1 MTEAIKISQRPGFC
15 LGILGLLL
23 SLLALPAEATESRQV
38 LSRAQWPEVRTG
50 VTVLGIE
57 PLRRSVLFFDANPGS
72 RLIIRYPGG
81 DEGNAWAFE
90 LRDWLISLGLASKHI
105 RLEPGS
111 GVPNAILIL
120 VTDQGV
126 DR

>member
-1 MTEAIKISQRPGFC
+1 MKANRISQRPGLWLGISGLLFC
-15 LGILGLLL
+15 L
-23 SLLALPAEATESRQV
+23 LAPPAKAAELREI

-50 VTVLGIE
+50 MTVLGIE
-57 PLRRSVLFFDANPGS
+57 PLKRSILFFDANPGS

-81 DEGNAWAFE
+81 DVGNAWAFE

-111 GVPNAILIL
+111 GVPNAIMIL